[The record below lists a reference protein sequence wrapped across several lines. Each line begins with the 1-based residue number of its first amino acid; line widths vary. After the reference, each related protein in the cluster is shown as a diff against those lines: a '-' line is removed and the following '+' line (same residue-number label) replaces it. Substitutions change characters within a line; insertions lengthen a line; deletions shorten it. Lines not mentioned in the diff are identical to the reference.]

1 MTSFDL
7 SGSPLAILLRNSHSP
22 IPPRNQLLLSEVW
35 EVIAVDPSSRSTFVD
50 RILRRWWCPRCPLQ
64 MRQSFG
70 ASLTPLRLVQHVPTF
85 RPRHSVP
92 RCFSAPHLR
101 GREGF
106 EGGLQ
111 IHPQTDHLGSR
122 DLDCLHCVSKFLAVI
137 KDMKFLD
144 LAFFNHIIVTGK
156 AV

>member
-7 SGSPLAILLRNSHSP
+7 SGSPLAILLRNSQRP

-85 RPRHSVP
+85 RPRHSEP
-92 RCFSAPHLR
+92 RCLPCPSSEGQRRFR
-101 GREGF
+101 GRSAASS
-106 EGGLQ
+106 
-111 IHPQTDHLGSR
+111 TDRSSR
-122 DLDCLHCVSKFLAVI
+122 QQRLRLPSLREQVSGCHQRYEI
-137 KDMKFLD
+137 P
-144 LAFFNHIIVTGK
+144 
-156 AV
+156 